1 MTTLEVN
8 KMLLELEEVTMDVVN
23 EVYEDVNTEDREE
36 KDSESENRSDEEDI
50 ALK

>member
-36 KDSESENRSDEEDI
+36 KDNESENRSDEEDI